1 MESRGN
7 SVFVVQGELALVVSS
22 MRRNTRWAPIHQQD
36 EQDPLLQA
44 FGQLKQRLARVSDLG
59 EVDSN
64 ELLMPFLSVIRSEI
78 TTGPI
83 TGVALSAVHKFLS
96 YGLIHVGSEGATS
109 CIEAVADAVAHVRF
123 VGTDWASDEVVLMK
137 MLQVARTLLC
147 SGVGSLCSNEAV
159 VELVQACLRVCF
171 EKVLSELLRRTA
183 EHCLGDM
190 IQVLFARLGEVA
202 DADPAASVSTLVMI
216 TADSLPAEL
225 ELRHRTRPPSE
236 SAPPADA
243 LTGAPVVI
251 DEKHRSM
258 GPYGAPCIREILR
271 FLVAMVNRRDRMNTD
286 SVVTLG
292 LSLLT
297 TALET
302 AGPSLG
308 RFRSVMELVE
318 DVLCRNMFALLRS
331 DSPALAAAAFRI
343 CFLVFAALR
352 HRLKFQLSHFLGI
365 VKTLEYPTYEHR
377 EAALDC
383 LLQLSR
389 LPAFWVDLYL
399 NFDCH
404 LFCPDV
410 CAALV
415 AVLGQHAFPDEQRLL
430 TTHVTALDTLLSLA
444 QEIEARPEPTSSST
458 DTDSAAATVT
468 PTAGAAP
475 AAVVGLPVPGTIVA
489 VRERKRLLLEGMEKF
504 NDNPKKG
511 LQFLLDNGL
520 LASLEPVEVANFLRS
535 DPRLD
540 KAKIGEH
547 IGGPKHIDVLRAF
560 VCSFDFSNATIDEAL
575 RMFLTSFR
583 LPGEA
588 QIIQRILE
596 IFGNHW
602 FGTFKGN
609 RVVADADTAFVLAY
623 AVIILNVDLHNPKNK
638 NRMTINDFIRNHR
651 GLNATQDFPREFL
664 ESIYASIKTREIV
677 MPEEQTG
684 ALKEDYEWQAMLAR
698 GRDPVNGAMVACGG
712 SPAYDRDV
720 FVQVWRPALA
730 ALAAVFDAAKDEAM
744 MRHVLQGFRTVAN
757 ISARFAL
764 TEVLDSCI
772 IALAKRLFPSV
783 DGSIRAPDD
792 AIAVPFGRSSAA
804 RAAATT
810 MFELARRHGD
820 YLREGWK
827 NVLQTMLHMY
837 NARLLPESLVTAEDV
852 LAVDGTVSL
861 LPAQK
866 EAVVRADSIFYA
878 ISSFLLSSDDAARR
892 ETSSEDLAAREV
904 ARQCVGACNLPG
916 LFEDSKF
923 LHIDSLMEL
932 CKSLASMSQA
942 ATPPLLG
949 TQPSEGSAVLF
960 LELLVT
966 VTLWNQDRISLL
978 WQTTYAHLVELV
990 AGVSDATFLVR
1001 RAVAGLLR
1009 LTHRLLR
1016 KHDVAAQI
1024 VDSVRILQALQPAV
1038 ESAVSEQVS
1047 AALVALV
1054 KENAVHVEHC
1064 RGWEAVLGL
1073 AARCKQTRRA
1083 QRNALLCAQAVGGDP
1098 ACLSAAA
1105 MPPLL
1110 ALLKDL
1116 STSVIQP
1123 VTAPP
1128 PPPQSSTVDRN
1139 AARSRSSG
1147 ALPPPAPPPPPP
1159 PPSQSTAGL
1168 NGAAS
1173 GASGAGNG
1181 ANGAGAAGEKDN
1193 LEEQLLDLLF
1203 LLHSRAGDVVAL
1215 GGTLRVWA
1223 DCWQPILQTMALFC
1237 GDSRRAVRQ
1246 HALTVLQRALLLP
1259 DMERLDGVDWRSC
1272 LDTVLFP
1279 LLTRLLEPLAAPGVD
1294 PAATEETRMR
1304 ACTLLCKVFLQHLTA
1319 LLGLDDFEA
1328 LWLHLLDFMD
1338 RYMHADNSELLLE
1351 AVPESLKNMLL
1362 VMSTA
1367 GIFRPAAADDGT
1379 GAASLWTVTWARIS
1393 HFLPTLH
1400 AELFPPPAAAPT
1412 APAASVAAAPAPVL
1426 AAAAD
1431 ASHPALAPEPQL
1443 APTGPAAPATVP
1455 PAAVTSGPIT
1465 AAAGAAQSGGDA
1477 VTVQPVAVV
1486 GGTAA
1491 GGAAARDVSLH
1502 PHPII
1507 V

>member
-22 MRRNTRWAPIHQQD
+22 MRRNTRWAPLHQD

-96 YGLIHVGSEGATS
+96 YGLITPESVGATS
-109 CIEAVADAVAHVRF
+109 CIEAIADAVAHVRF

-147 SGVGSLCSNEAV
+147 SRVGSLCSNEAV

-202 DADPAASVSTLVMI
+202 DADPAASVSTLVMV

-225 ELRHRTRPPSE
+225 ELRQRSRPPSE
-236 SAPPADA
+236 SSPPVDA
-243 LTGAPVVI
+243 LSSAPVVI
-251 DEKHRSM
+251 DEKQRTM
-258 GPYGAPCIREILR
+258 GPYGAPCIRELLR
-271 FLVAMVNRRDRMNTD
+271 FLVTMVNRRDRVNTD
-286 SVVTLG
+286 PVVTLG
-292 LSLLT
+292 LGLLT

-302 AGPSLG
+302 AGPALG
-308 RFRSVMELVE
+308 RFPSVMEYVE
-318 DVLCRNMFALLRS
+318 DSLCRNIFALLKS
-331 DSPALAAAAFRI
+331 ENPALAAAAFRL

-352 HRLKFQLSHFLGI
+352 HRLKFQLSHFLSLM
-365 VKTLEYPTYEHR
+365 KTLEYPTYEHR

-389 LPAFWVDLYL
+389 LPSFWPDLYL

-415 AVLGQHAFPDEQRLL
+415 AGLGQHAFPEEQRLL
-430 TTHVTALDTLLSLA
+430 TTHVTALDALLALA
-444 QEIEARPEPTSSST
+444 QEIEARPDP
-458 DTDSAAATVT
+458 AAATTAASPSTAVESPASDAAT
-468 PTAGAAP
+468 PRAGAPNAAIVGDGVLP
-475 AAVVGLPVPGTIVA
+475 APGTLAA

-504 NDNPKKG
+504 NDSPKKG

-520 LASLEPVEVANFLRS
+520 LPSLEPAAVAAFLRS

-540 KAKIGEH
+540 KAKIGEY

-560 VCSFDFSNATIDEAL
+560 VCSFDFSHASIDEAL

-596 IFGNHW
+596 CFGGHW
-602 FGTFKGN
+602 FATYKGA

-638 NRMTINDFIRNHR
+638 NRMTLTDFIRNHR

-664 ESIYASIKTREIV
+664 ESIYHSIKTREIV

-684 ALKEDYEWQAMLAR
+684 ALKEDHEWQTMLAR
-698 GRDPVNGAMVACGG
+698 GRDPVHGAMVPCPPTGE
-712 SPAYDRDV
+712 YDRDV
-720 FVQVWRPALA
+720 FLQTWRPMLA
-730 ALAAVFDAAKDEAM
+730 ALAAVFDAARDEAVLT
-744 MRHVLQGFRTVAN
+744 RVLQGFRTVAS
-757 ISARFAL
+757 ISARFGL
-764 TEVLDSCI
+764 SEVLDGTVIS
-772 IALAKRLFPSV
+772 LAKRLFATI
-783 DGSIRAPDD
+783 DGSIRAADD
-792 AIAVPFGRSSAA
+792 AIAVPFGRSSSA

-810 MFELARRHGD
+810 MFDLARRHGD

-827 NVLQTMLHMY
+827 NILQSMLHMY
-837 NARLLPESLVTAEDV
+837 NARLLPASLVTAEDV
-852 LAVDGTVSL
+852 LAADGVVTL

-866 EAVVRADSIFYA
+866 ETVVRADSIFSA
-878 ISSFLLSSDDAARR
+878 ISSFLLSNDDTARR
-892 ETSSEDLAAREV
+892 ETSTDDVAAREV
-904 ARQCVGACNLPG
+904 AQQCVTACNVPG

-923 LHIDSLMEL
+923 LQLDSLTEL

-942 ATPPLLG
+942 AAPPLLG

-960 LELLVT
+960 LELLIN
-966 VTLWNQDRISLL
+966 VTLWNQDRIALL

-990 AGVSDATFLVR
+990 AGVTEPTFLVR

-1009 LTHRLLR
+1009 LAHRLLR
-1016 KHDVAAQI
+1016 KADVAAQV
-1024 VDSVRILQALQPAV
+1024 VDSVRILQALQPPVEMAV
-1038 ESAVSEQVS
+1038 AEMMSAVLVS
-1047 AALVALV
+1047 LV
-1054 KENAVHVEHC
+1054 KENAVHLDQC
-1064 RGWEAVLGL
+1064 RGWDAVLGL
-1073 AARCKQTRRA
+1073 AARCRHSRRS
-1083 QRNALLCAQAVGGDP
+1083 QRNALLCAQAVIDDP
-1098 ACLSAAA
+1098 AVLTAASF
-1105 MPPLL
+1105 PPLL
-1110 ALLKDL
+1110 SLLRDLASSLTVPVALP
-1116 STSVIQP
+1116 SP
-1123 VTAPP
+1123 VERP
-1128 PPPQSSTVDRN
+1128 
-1139 AARSRSSG
+1139 AARTRSS
-1147 ALPPPAPPPPPP
+1147 ATVPPPAPPLPTAAA
-1159 PPSQSTAGL
+1159 PSDKTD
-1168 NGAAS
+1168 
-1173 GASGAGNG
+1173 
-1181 ANGAGAAGEKDN
+1181 KDN

-1203 LLHSRAGDVVAL
+1203 VLHTRAGDIAAASSL
-1215 GGTLRVWA
+1215 NVWS
-1223 DCWQPILQTMALFC
+1223 DCWQPLLQAIATFC
-1237 GDSRRAVRQ
+1237 SDARRPVRQ

-1259 DMERLDGVDWRSC
+1259 DMERLPGPAWRAC

-1279 LLTRLLEPLAAPGVD
+1279 LLTRLLEPLAAPGTD
-1294 PAATEETRMR
+1294 TAATEETRMR

-1319 LLGLDDFEA
+1319 LLGLGDFEA
-1328 LWLHLLDFMD
+1328 VWLHLLDFLD

-1367 GIFRPAAADDGT
+1367 GIFRPATSEESESAGGSDV
-1379 GAASLWTVTWARIS
+1379 ASLWTVTWARIS

-1400 AELFPPPAAAPT
+1400 AELFPSATDVPVAADPAVPAPSSAAAAPPSPTPASAVLT
-1412 APAASVAAAPAPVL
+1412 APAVSPSRSSAPLTAPAP
-1426 AAAAD
+1426 
-1431 ASHPALAPEPQL
+1431 
-1443 APTGPAAPATVP
+1443 GPASSAV
-1455 PAAVTSGPIT
+1455 AAVTTQPLAGPP
-1465 AAAGAAQSGGDA
+1465 S
-1477 VTVQPVAVV
+1477 
-1486 GGTAA
+1486 GTAA
-1491 GGAAARDVSLH
+1491 PPKKDVGLH